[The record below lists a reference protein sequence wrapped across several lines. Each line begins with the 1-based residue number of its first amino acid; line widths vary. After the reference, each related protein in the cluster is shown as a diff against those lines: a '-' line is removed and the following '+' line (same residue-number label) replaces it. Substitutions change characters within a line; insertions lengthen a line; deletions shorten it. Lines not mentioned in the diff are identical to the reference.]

1 MGLIWQSFRNWK
13 RKHWFC
19 HLQSFNGQPKLWF
32 SDPKVVQLWAGKL
45 ELPLSSKIGWV
56 GDSNG
61 WDKLT
66 HRHNPKPKQYDVKEG
81 IIFRTDEKWTNSHT
95 HISHQQHLPTSLIGY
110 DYNPILG
117 WESTHSLLVKLFNY
131 LDPYPSVCL
140 ASSPVLVG
148 QTVKPSNLVEN
159 TKTSPAEARQ
169 NPPGKKT
176 RFA

>member
-1 MGLIWQSFRNWK
+1 MSKPCIYQYHVIQYPIKESLAFLLGRTNLNNCCGVIYQLGMGLIWHFFRNSK

-32 SDPKVVQLWAGKL
+32 SDPKVLVVQLWAGKL
-45 ELPLSSKIGWV
+45 ELRLSPKIGWV

-66 HRHNPKPKQYDVKEG
+66 HIPKPKQYDVKEG
-81 IIFRTDEKWTNSHT
+81 IIFRTDEKWTNSHK

-117 WESTHSLLVKLFNY
+117 W
-131 LDPYPSVCL
+131 
-140 ASSPVLVG
+140 
-148 QTVKPSNLVEN
+148 
-159 TKTSPAEARQ
+159 
-169 NPPGKKT
+169 
-176 RFA
+176 